1 MKVSDYIV
9 KFIKEYNVDTIFG
22 YQGGMITHLVD
33 SIFKEDGIN
42 FVSLYHEQGA
52 AFAAEGY
59 SRVSGN
65 IGVAIATSGPG
76 ATNLVTGIA
85 SCFFDSIACIFI
97 TGQVNT
103 YELRRNDNI
112 RQEGFQETDIIKIV
126 QSITKYSVS
135 IKNAED
141 IKYHL
146 EKAFF
151 LAKNERCG
159 PVLLDIPMNIQR
171 AEVNEDELKGF
182 YYTDEHLEM
191 EKYILN
197 EVDLNNDIQ
206 NVINLIKES
215 SRPIIL
221 SGGGIRIGRAID
233 ELKLFSVVSNIPVV
247 TTLMGLDSIDS
258 EHENYV
264 GYMGSYGNRYSNLAV
279 ANSDLLIVLG
289 SRLTTRQTS
298 TNVKSFAREAKI
310 IHVDIDNN
318 ELNLKLKEDI
328 SIRCDVKVF
337 LTKIINKLNIDD
349 YKYDF
354 SIWMDKIKNYKKQ
367 YPSYPTKIYK
377 SEIDPNEI
385 MHFIGDL
392 CNKNTIFSLD
402 IGQNQIWASQSIAIK
417 KGQRVLNAG
426 GMGPMG
432 FSIPAAIGAW
442 YSSKKSKIISIV
454 GDGGFQMNIQE
465 LQTIIRDNIPI
476 KIIIMNNQALG
487 MIRHFQ
493 ELYYDSKYYGTIEGY
508 STPDFIKVCTAYG
521 IDSTKISSIDEIHK
535 IKELLDDDK
544 SHLIEI
550 TLSQIT
556 YSIPKLEMGR
566 PIEDQSPLLDR
577 DEFYKNMIVKAYK

>member
-42 FVSLYHEQGA
+42 FVSLYNEQGA

-65 IGVAIATSGPG
+65 LGVAIATSGPG

-112 RQEGFQETDIIKIV
+112 RQEGFQETDIVKIV
-126 QSITKYSVS
+126 ESITKYSVS
-135 IKNAED
+135 IKNESD

-151 LAKNERCG
+151 LAKNKRCG

-197 EVDLNNDIQ
+197 EVDLNNEIQ

-221 SGGGIRIGRAID
+221 SGGGIRLSKAVD
-233 ELKLFSVVSNIPVV
+233 ELKLFSEISNIPVV

-258 EHENYV
+258 EHENHV

-310 IHVDIDNN
+310 IHIDIDSN

-328 SIRCDVKVF
+328 SIRCDLKVF
-337 LTKIINKLNIDD
+337 LTKIIDKLNMDD

-354 SIWMDKIKNYKKQ
+354 SIWMDKIRDYKKQ
-367 YPSYPTKIYK
+367 YPSYPTNIYEN
-377 SEIDPNEI
+377 EIDPNEI
-385 MHFIGDL
+385 MHFIGNL
-392 CNKNTIFSLD
+392 CNENTIFSLD

-417 KGQRVLNAG
+417 KGQRILNAG

-432 FSIPAAIGAW
+432 FSIPASIGAW
-442 YSSKKSKIISIV
+442 YSSNKSKIISIV

-476 KIIIMNNQALG
+476 KIIIMNNKALG

-521 IDSTKISSIDEIHK
+521 IDSTRISSIDEIHK

-550 TLSQIT
+550 SLSKIT

-566 PIEDQSPLLDR
+566 PIEDQSPLIDR
-577 DEFYKNMIVKAYK
+577 DEFYKNMIVDAYK